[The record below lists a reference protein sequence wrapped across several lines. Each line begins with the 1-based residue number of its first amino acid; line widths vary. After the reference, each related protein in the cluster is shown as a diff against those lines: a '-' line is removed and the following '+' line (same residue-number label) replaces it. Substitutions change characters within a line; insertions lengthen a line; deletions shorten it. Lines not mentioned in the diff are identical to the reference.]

1 MFSTKSRISN
11 ISINSSSFN
20 LFSSSFYRLLQI
32 AEKTNAFSKLHDILD
47 FSKFVYYRKQRNIVI
62 ILIFF
67 DIEKV

>member
-11 ISINSSSFN
+11 ISINSCSFN

-32 AEKTNAFSKLHDILD
+32 AEKTNAFPKLHDILD